1 MGPSG
6 RPGALRGGA
15 GVKVLVNGSETELAD
30 GATVQAAVEALE
42 LPASGR
48 GVAVAVDAEV
58 VPRTQWGAHELQEG
72 ARVEILRAIQGG

>member
-1 MGPSG
+1 MGPPG

-58 VPRTQWGAHELQEG
+58 VPRTQWGARELQEG

>member
-1 MGPSG
+1 M
-6 RPGALRGGA
+6 R
-15 GVKVLVNGSETELAD
+15 VVLNGDDAVLDD
-30 GATVQAAVEALE
+30 GATVAAAVASLD

-58 VPRTQWGAHELQEG
+58 VPRGEWGRTELHEG